1 MDRLVLS
8 DAAWER
14 MAPLIIGRPDQ
25 KGSTGRDNRMFVEGV
40 LWIVRT
46 GSPWRDLPEVFG
58 DWNSV
63 FRRFSRWSIKGVWWR
78 IFEAMSD
85 DPDFEYLIVDSTI
98 VRAHQHAAGAKK
110 GGLKIRRIGR
120 SRGGLSTKIH
130 MAVRGLGCPVR
141 FTLTAGQKGDAP
153 QAAALIEGLPAEVV
167 MADTAYDADHL
178 RQAIA
183 AKGAVAVIPNNPSRA
198 LKYPLDKHL
207 YAQRHLVECCFS
219 KLKQFRRV
227 ATRFEKDRP
236 KLSRRRHSR
245 RHHPMD
251 AISVHTTSDFSCF
264 DAFSSREPV
273 STSLENALVHC
284 RSKRSRGRWLATAA
298 GAGNLRAGQHP
309 AIGLGG
315 RNDLLIANDDGD
327 FPPFAGP
334 HPRLGNRHQ
343 RTGSVHSRT
352 VSFPRSA
359 TIRTPYHFPYARLT
373 SGECR
378 LQL

>member
-1 MDRLVLS
+1 MGVMDRLVLS

-46 GSPWRDLPEVFG
+46 GAPWRDLPEAFG

-63 FRRFSRWSIKGVWWR
+63 FRRFSRWSAKGVWCR

-110 GGLKIRRIGR
+110 GSEDQAIGR

-141 FTLTAGQKGDAP
+141 FTITAGQKGDAP
-153 QAAALIEGLPAEVV
+153 QAAELIEGLPAEVV
-167 MADTAYDADHL
+167 MGDTAYDADHL

-183 AKGAVAVIPNNPSRA
+183 AKGALAVIPNNPSRA
-198 LKYPLDKHL
+198 LKHPLDKYL
-207 YAQRHLVECCFS
+207 YAQRHLVECCLS

-227 ATRFEKDRP
+227 ATRFEKTARNYRAVVT
-236 KLSRRRHSR
+236 LA
-245 RHHPMD
+245 
-251 AISVHTTSDFSCF
+251 AII
-264 DAFSSREPV
+264 
-273 STSLENALVHC
+273 L
-284 RSKRSRGRWLATAA
+284 WL
-298 GAGNLRAGQHP
+298 R
-309 AIGLGG
+309 
-315 RNDLLIANDDGD
+315 
-327 FPPFAGP
+327 
-334 HPRLGNRHQ
+334 
-343 RTGSVHSRT
+343 
-352 VSFPRSA
+352 
-359 TIRTPYHFPYARLT
+359 
-373 SGECR
+373 
-378 LQL
+378 